1 MKIFNDRWEESS
13 TLAYRCVPALLL
25 VLLGLTVILEQAV
38 AQNGPAAD
46 RQAIWYEGTV
56 VSGLLSPNDPAVA
69 HIPNDL
75 PAHISQPAYRVFTAG
90 IGSLQDTVIGVIPGD
105 IGYTGW
111 WDLKI
116 ILDFSGR
123 DTTVDPYTSVG
134 AIEVLLCTIPGF
146 PGNIGTCIANG
157 TPLID
162 FTENAQTD
170 DLLFNVPI
178 VLGGPPPKVCD

>member
-1 MKIFNDRWEESS
+1 MKMFNDRREESS
-13 TLAYRCVPALLL
+13 TLAFRCVPALLL
-25 VLLGLTVILEQAV
+25 VLLGSTANLEQAV
-38 AQNGPAAD
+38 ARNGPAAE

-56 VSGLLSPNDPAVA
+56 VSGLLTPNDPAVA

-75 PAHISQPAYRVFTAG
+75 PAHISQPAYRVFTPG
-90 IGSLQDTVIGVIPGD
+90 LGSLQDFVIGVIPGD

-116 ILDFSGR
+116 IVDFSGR
-123 DTTVDPYTSVG
+123 DTTADPYTSVG
-134 AIEVLLCTIPGF
+134 AIEELLCTIPGF

-162 FTENAQTD
+162 FTENAQSD
-170 DLLFNVPI
+170 NLLFNVPI
-178 VLGGPPPKVCD
+178 VLGAPPPQVCD